1 MTQIDA
7 CVPYNKNMNK
17 KILVIIFIFA
27 MANTVFAN
35 DIVQRITYSNGT
47 IVLLCDDNGNIDY
60 CSDKDKQNSINLL
73 NNPNISVVEQI
84 TLKQQPDKKDFNK
97 KCYNAQRKIQSGAN
111 LTNTILDSA
120 RVITNII
127 GVGW

>member
-1 MTQIDA
+1 
-7 CVPYNKNMNK
+7 MNK

-47 IVLLCDDNGNIDY
+47 IVLLCDNNGNIDY
-60 CSDKDKQNSINLL
+60 CSKNDKQNSIKLL

-84 TLKQQPDKKDFNK
+84 TLKQLPDKNDFNK
-97 KCYNAQRKIQSGAN
+97 KCYNTQRKIQAGAN

-120 RVITNII
+120 RAITNLI

>member
-1 MTQIDA
+1 
-7 CVPYNKNMNK
+7 MNK
-17 KILVIIFIFA
+17 KILVVIFIFA
-27 MANTVFAN
+27 IANTVFAN

-47 IVLLCDDNGNIDY
+47 IVLLCDYNGKVDY
-60 CSDKDKQNSINLL
+60 CSEKDKQNSIKLL

-84 TLKQQPDKKDFNK
+84 TLKQQPEKNDFNK

-120 RVITNII
+120 RAITNLI

>member
-1 MTQIDA
+1 
-7 CVPYNKNMNK
+7 
-17 KILVIIFIFA
+17 
-27 MANTVFAN
+27 MANTVFAD

-47 IVLLCDDNGNIDY
+47 IVLLCDNNGNIDY
-60 CSDKDKQNSINLL
+60 CSENDKQNSIKLL

-84 TLKQQPDKKDFNK
+84 TLKQLPDKNDFNK
-97 KCYNAQRKIQSGAN
+97 KCYNTQRKIQAGAN

-120 RVITNII
+120 RAITNLI